1 MYLFALLG
9 ATLVAQVPSIPLPEH
24 PRPDF
29 ERAEWLNLNG
39 GWRFAFDPR
48 AEGERAGW
56 VSGELPGAREILVP
70 FSWGAPLSGVPDSAD
85 IAWYARSIT
94 VPAAWSGRRVFLVFG
109 ACDWRTTVW
118 LDGTKL
124 SEHQGGYTPF
134 AFEVKSATPGR
145 PQRLVVRVDDTPYPF
160 KLEGKQ
166 GYGPARGMWQ
176 TVYLEAR
183 GSAPLSSV
191 HFTPHRDL
199 AGVGVDVRLL
209 EPAPRPLTLSLTF
222 SNRDGRPVI
231 TRRIPAG
238 AATLHL
244 DVALS

>member
-1 MYLFALLG
+1 
-9 ATLVAQVPSIPLPEH
+9 
-24 PRPDF
+24 
-29 ERAEWLNLNG
+29 
-39 GWRFAFDPR
+39 
-48 AEGERAGW
+48 
-56 VSGELPGAREILVP
+56 
-70 FSWGAPLSGVPDSAD
+70 
-85 IAWYARSIT
+85 
-94 VPAAWSGRRVFLVFG
+94 
-109 ACDWRTTVW
+109 
-118 LDGTKL
+118 
-124 SEHQGGYTPF
+124 
-134 AFEVKSATPGR
+134 
-145 PQRLVVRVDDTPYPF
+145 DTPHAF

-176 TVYLEAR
+176 TVYLEAS

-222 SNRDGRPVI
+222 SNAGGRPVI

-244 DVALS
+244 DVPLPEAHRWSLDDPFLHDVDVSVAGEGLIEDQVHTYFGMRTVSVANLPGTTYPYVAINGTPVLLELTLDQAYDERGFYTFPTDSALRQEILRPRQIGLTG